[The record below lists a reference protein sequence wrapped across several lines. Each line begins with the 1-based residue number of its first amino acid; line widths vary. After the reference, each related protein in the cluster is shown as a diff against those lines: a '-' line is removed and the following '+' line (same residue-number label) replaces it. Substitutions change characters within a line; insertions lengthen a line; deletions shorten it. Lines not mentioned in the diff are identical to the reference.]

1 MGLLDA
7 FFNLV
12 SSSVNSSATNRSN
25 AKINQMQIENANNMQ
40 DKAQQYTLENMA
52 AENEEWSRRFAG
64 ENTEWQRRYDLQNA
78 YNTPGAQRERLE
90 AAGLNPYLMLSGGSA
105 GVSSAAIGTSSSTP
119 AAHAG
124 AQGSNPN
131 LIPMQAPSRGGG
143 FMDIIGG
150 IASAVK
156 NIRSS
161 RKDAAETQG
170 IDIDNVT
177 RMREN
182 VAKLMNTIADTEG
195 KKVSNNYQRM
205 ANEVMG
211 QTLDTQVEQSKQ
223 NLALTRQQT
232 FLAQQQGLKIKCE
245 MQYLPQ
251 KLQAE
256 IDTYAQQ
263 IAESKVRTAV
273 LETQKALNK
282 SQITVN
288 EAEKAVKRELGN
300 YYKEAAS
307 REVADAL
314 YKSAQKNLL
323 PSTPEQCKEYID
335 QTIDLRAKQI
345 ISEDSRAGFYDARSV
360 EAYSN
365 ASNQPVRTFIDA
377 LEQFSF
383 GGNSNKGSLSSKSRK
398 SPKVP
403 RVPRV
408 R

>member
-1 MGLLDA
+1 MGLLDS

-25 AKINQMQIENANNMQ
+25 AKINKMQIENANNMQ
-40 DKAQQYTLENMA
+40 DKAQQYTRENMA
-52 AENEEWSRRFAG
+52 SENEEWTRRFG
-64 ENTEWQRRYDLQNA
+64 DENTEWQRRYDLQNA
-78 YNTPGAQRERLE
+78 YNTPAAQRERLE

-105 GVSSAAIGTSSSTP
+105 GISSAGIGTSSSTIGV
-119 AAHAG
+119 HAG

-131 LIPMQAPSRGGG
+131 LLPMQAPSRGGG

-150 IASAVK
+150 IANAVK

-195 KKVSNNYQRM
+195 KKVSNNFQRM
-205 ANEVMG
+205 ANDVMG
-211 QTLDTQVEQSKQ
+211 QTLDTQVEQTKQ

-232 FLAQQQGLKIKCE
+232 FLAKQQGLKIQCE

-256 IDTYAQQ
+256 IDTYTQQ
-263 IAESKVRTAV
+263 IAESKVRAAV

-282 SQITVN
+282 SQLTVN
-288 EAEKAVKRELGN
+288 EAEVALKRKLAE
-300 YYKEAAS
+300 YYNEAAS
-307 REVADAL
+307 REAADAL
-314 YKSAQKNLL
+314 YKIAQKNLI
-323 PSTPEQCKEYID
+323 PTTPELCKKYID
-335 QTIDLRAKQI
+335 QTIELRGYQI
-345 ISEDSRAGFYDARSV
+345 ISEGSRAGFYDARSV

-365 ASNQPVRTFIDA
+365 AANQPLRTFLDG
-377 LEQFSF
+377 LEQFSN
-383 GGNSNKGSLSSKSRK
+383 GGNSDRPK
-398 SPKVP
+398 SPKSPKLPKVP
-403 RVPRV
+403 KLGR
-408 R
+408 